1 MRISLQG
8 SEKYTFLYVVESRL
22 NIHYAMLLHL
32 QQSFQMR
39 TISFSKISLLFIF
52 WISLACSSAP
62 KNTFDKREMLANI
75 AEYVILANY
84 QAFAMS
90 AAEFYEQTLIF
101 KKETTTENLSGLQ
114 AKWEEMYGLWKK
126 CEFANFGLA
135 KDKNFMYD
143 IHFNELRTKL
153 IMNVLSSKQEIN
165 EKYIQSLG
173 SAAKGLPAIGFLLFD
188 KDKILI
194 DKKAN
199 PRILSYLEMLAKH
212 LEDKSQAL
220 YDEWKND
227 YQKKFLQNED
237 NQSVNILANQLLALT
252 ENLASKRIDKL
263 AKQLADSSRLS
274 RYERT
279 ANKKEFVVASL
290 EVISDAF
297 NGSKGIGFDD
307 YLDHLGAKFTNQS
320 LSSKIKEQV
329 EKAQLAVMDIDSIE
343 KTEQAGEEI
352 KKLLILI
359 RTDMF
364 SALSISLSFTD
375 ADGD

>member
-1 MRISLQG
+1 MTSFFNILFSL
-8 SEKYTFLYVVESRL
+8 
-22 NIHYAMLLHL
+22 
-32 QQSFQMR
+32 SFC
-39 TISFSKISLLFIF
+39 IL
-52 WISLACSSAP
+52 LACNLAQ
-62 KNTFDKREMLANI
+62 KHAFDKNEMVANI
-75 AEYVILANY
+75 TEYVILANY

-90 AAEFYEQTLIF
+90 AAEFYELALTF
-101 KKETTTENLSGLQ
+101 KKENTTENLSALQ

-143 IHFNELRTKL
+143 INFNELRTKL
-153 IMNVLSSKQEIN
+153 IINVLASNQPIN
-165 EKYIQSLG
+165 DQYIQSLG

-188 KDKILI
+188 KDKMLT
-194 DKKAN
+194 DKKTNQRA
-199 PRILSYLEMLAKH
+199 LAYLEMLAKH

-227 YQKKFLQNED
+227 YQKKFLKNED
-237 NQSVNILANQLLALT
+237 NSAVNTLANQLLALA

-274 RYERT
+274 RYERIT
-279 ANKKEFVVASL
+279 NKKEFIMASL
-290 EVISDAF
+290 EVIDEAF
-297 NGSKGIGFDD
+297 KGNKSIGFDD
-307 YLDHLGAKFTNQS
+307 YLENLGAKFTNQS
-320 LSSKIKEQV
+320 LSSKIKEQIENAQIAV
-329 EKAQLAVMDIDSIE
+329 SYIDSEEKAV
-343 KTEQAGEEI
+343 QAEEEI

-364 SALSISLSFTD
+364 SALSINVSFTD